1 MSESMTADE
10 LQAKTW
16 QKLSPLSLVYFVLH
30 FVVRFV
36 KDGLLNLAPVVV
48 IFVTQVENKLFWGSV
63 AVGVFAVGLV
73 SYSVLYYL
81 NFRFKVTDH
90 EVILR
95 KGVIKKERVTLNFAK
110 IQNVNIAVPFYFGPF
125 NLVNCTFDAAGSA
138 GQEVGLPGIIS
149 SAGQLM
155 RETIFNYKQQH
166 QNSENDLNS
175 DENELVNSQA
185 DSLPTFSLSNI
196 EVAKFGL
203 MSSMMFLV
211 LAGFA
216 PFIEHIVSFSKTT
229 FVEPLMTILMPLVG
243 SEQGASV
250 VAVII
255 VLVSMIALFVGASV
269 LGAVLRFYNY
279 QLFVQGTKIKR
290 VSGLLERHQMSVST
304 SKIQAIEIKQ
314 NWVAMLLRRF
324 VITCKQVENSQNPAA
339 KKGQSLIIPALG
351 KDQIKPVLSF
361 FGQES
366 LPHSIPFIAI
376 HSNFWRKNFLLFC
389 VVPVLIASILFFLL
403 TDQIVWWLSVAA
415 LVLGLVLCILRY
427 KRYGFY
433 SDGEQVF
440 VRTGFIGHTVTIF
453 SLYKVQQI
461 QKTQT
466 PMMRKSGLSTLTI
479 QLASGRLRIPYLP
492 NCLVTDFINLALY
505 HTESSQRSWL

>member
-1 MSESMTADE
+1 MNECLNVKA
-10 LQAKTW
+10 QAQTW
-16 QKLSPLSLVYFVLH
+16 QKLSPLSLLYFVLH

-48 IFVTQVENKLFWGSV
+48 IFVTQVDNKLFWGSV
-63 AVGVFAVGLV
+63 ALGVFAVGLV

-95 KGVIKKERVTLNFAK
+95 KGVVKKERITLNFAK

-138 GQEVGLPGIIS
+138 GQEVGLPGIVS
-149 SAGQLM
+149 DAGQTM

-166 QNSENDLNS
+166 QVSESDLTPEES
-175 DENELVNSQA
+175 ELSNHQA
-185 DSLPTFSLSNI
+185 EAQPTFSLSNV

-203 MSSMMFLV
+203 MSSMMLLV

-216 PFIEHIVSFSKTT
+216 PFIEHIVSFSKAR
-229 FVEPLMTILMPLVG
+229 FVEPLMALLMPIIG

-250 VAVII
+250 VAVVTVLVCMI
-255 VLVSMIALFVGASV
+255 VLFISASV

-279 QLFVQGTKIKR
+279 QLFVQGAKIKR

-314 NWVAMLLRRF
+314 NWIGLILRRF
-324 VITCKQVENSQNPAA
+324 VVTCKQVENSQNPAA
-339 KKGQSLIIPALG
+339 KKGQSLIIPALRKG
-351 KDQIKPVLSF
+351 QIKQVLSF
-361 FGQES
+361 FGQEC
-366 LPHSIPFIAI
+366 LPSAIPFAAI
-376 HSNFWRKNFLLFC
+376 HSNFWRKNFVLFC
-389 VVPVLIASILFFLL
+389 VLPLL
-403 TDQIVWWLSVAA
+403 GANA
-415 LVLGLVLCILRY
+415 LVYLLFNQMLWWQSAVVLLLGFALCIMRY

-433 SDGEQVF
+433 SDGEKVC

-453 SLYKVQQI
+453 SIYKVQQI

-466 PMMRKSGLSTLTI
+466 PMMRKAGLSTLTI

-492 NCLVTDFINLALY
+492 NCLVTNFINLALY
-505 HTESSQRSWL
+505 HTESTQRSWL